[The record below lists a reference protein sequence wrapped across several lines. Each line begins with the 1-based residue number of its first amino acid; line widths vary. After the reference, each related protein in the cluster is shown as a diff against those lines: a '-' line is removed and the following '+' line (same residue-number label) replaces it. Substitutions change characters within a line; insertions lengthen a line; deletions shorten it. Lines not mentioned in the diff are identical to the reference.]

1 MRKYLITLV
10 PVLMLSL
17 QPGPQAGMSA
27 VPLPPPSADD
37 LKPSVSQ
44 EHVEQLVA
52 RLLTT
57 HHYRKVRLNDS
68 LSSVVYDN
76 YLKEL
81 DGNKA
86 YFLASDINSF
96 EKYRN
101 NIDDQ
106 LINGEL
112 TAAYEIY
119 NVFRKRYQE
128 RNKFVQENFQKP
140 FDFTVDENFNTD
152 REKVSWPKNLEE
164 QNDLWRK
171 LLKNQSLELKLTG
184 KADTSVVNSMKARYK
199 NLDRYMNRIKA
210 EDVFQIYLN
219 SFAESL
225 DPHTNYMSPRLA
237 DRFNQEMTAS
247 LEGIGAIL
255 QEDGDYIK
263 ILEIVPGGPA
273 FKSKLL
279 TKGDKIV
286 GVAQGEGHMVN
297 IVGYQVDEAVRLIKG
312 PKGTTVRLQIKS
324 MDAIAGAPPKEIR
337 LVREKIKV
345 EEQRAKKEVIE
356 ITQNQKK
363 YKLGVITIPVFYRDF
378 EGARKRE
385 EGFASTTGDV
395 QRFVNELKTEKVDG
409 IVVDLRDNGGGS
421 LTEAITLTGLFIS
434 RGPVVQVKEATG
446 DIDVQTDP
454 DPSVLYDGP
463 LAVLVN
469 RFSASASEIF
479 AAAIQDYKR
488 GIIIGSQ
495 TYGKGTVQ
503 TMVDLN
509 TWLKES
515 EKVGQVKMT
524 IAKFYRING
533 SSTQHK
539 GVTPDIEL
547 PSAFSAEEY
556 GESSQPSAL
565 PWDQIAPTRFEVTR
579 NLDDKVVAKLRDRYE
594 QRLKS
599 DSDLKQLLADFAELK
614 RAKEKTVVSLLES
627 KRKKERDDA
636 EKRRKSIRESAG
648 EPVATNDSTT
658 PAKDP
663 KDEKAP
669 RKDLYLTEC
678 GKVLADYIAF
688 SKNPQ

>member
-17 QPGPQAGMSA
+17 QPGQQAGMSA

-57 HHYRKVRLNDS
+57 HHYRKVKLNDS
-68 LSSVVYDN
+68 LSSVVFEN

-86 YFLASDINSF
+86 YFLASDVNSF

-112 TAAYEIY
+112 TAAYDIY

-128 RNKFVQENFQKP
+128 RNKFVQENMVKP
-140 FDFTVDENFNTD
+140 FDFTTDETFNTD
-152 REKVSWPKNLEE
+152 REKASWPKSIED

-184 KADTSVVNSMKARYK
+184 KADTSVVNSMKSRYK

-210 EDVFQIYLN
+210 EDVFQIYMN

-225 DPHTNYMSPRLA
+225 DPHTNYMSPRSA
-237 DRFNQEMTAS
+237 DRFNQEMSAS
-247 LEGIGAIL
+247 LEGIGALL

-263 ILEIVPGGPA
+263 ISEVIPGGPA

-279 TKGDKIV
+279 SKGDKIMA
-286 GVAQGEGHMVN
+286 VAQGDGQFVN
-297 IVGYQVDEAVRLIKG
+297 IVGYQVDDAVKLIKG
-312 PKGTTVRLQIKS
+312 PKGTTVRMQIQS
-324 MDAIAGAPPKEIR
+324 LDAIAGAPPKEIK
-337 LVREKIKV
+337 LVREKIKL

-356 ITQNQKK
+356 VTQNQKK

-385 EGFASTTGDV
+385 EGYASTTGDV
-395 QRFVNELKTEKVDG
+395 QRFLNELKTEKVDG
-409 IVVDLRDNGGGS
+409 VVIDLRDNGGGS

-434 RGPVVQVKEATG
+434 RGPVVQVKEAQG
-446 DIDVQTDP
+446 DIEVQTDP
-454 DPSVLYDGP
+454 DPSIIYDGP
-463 LAVLVN
+463 LAVMVN

-488 GIIIGSQ
+488 GLIIGSQ

-509 TWLKES
+509 TWLKEAD
-515 EKVGQVKMT
+515 KVGQVKMT

-539 GVTPDIEL
+539 GVTPDIEF

-565 PWDQIAPTRFEVTR
+565 PWDQIASARFEVTR
-579 NLDDKVVAKLRDRYE
+579 SLDDKIISKLRDRYE

-599 DSDLKQLLADFAELK
+599 DSDMKQLMADFAELK
-614 RAKEKTVVSLLES
+614 RAKEKTVVSLQES
-627 KRKKERDDA
+627 KRKKERDEA
-636 EKRRKSIRESAG
+636 EKRRKSISASAG
-648 EPVATNDSTT
+648 EPVATNDSST

-663 KDEKAP
+663 KDAKAP
-669 RKDLYLTEC
+669 KKDLFLDEC

-688 SKNPQ
+688 TKNPQ